1 MALNLT
7 FDAMKKNLPIKFL
20 TLFST
25 CFILLITA
33 CKKESFITGKDA
45 YIRLSEDTLHFDTV
59 FTELG
64 STTQFLKIFNVN
76 DQKLKLSSV
85 ELMGGASSFFKL
97 NVDGVAGTRFTNI
110 ELEANDSLYLF
121 ATVKIDPNI
130 ANLPFLVRD
139 SVKIEFNGNIK
150 WLQLEAYG
158 KNARF
163 MRGYT
168 VTKDSTLHSDLPIV
182 ILDSLTVM
190 EGVTLT
196 IEKGANLFIHPN
208 APISIKGS
216 LQATGDT
223 SNKIVFQGIR
233 IDEPYKNYPGG
244 WPGIYFA
251 PSSKNNLLKY
261 CVLKNAY
268 QGVALENPST
278 NINSKKLVLE
288 QCILDNIYDKAIV
301 CSNSSFSATNC
312 LISNVG
318 FGLYIVSGGNY
329 TINHCTFVSLGTS
342 FISHKE
348 SLITLSNTNAD
359 KTNSNPLKLT
369 IDNSIIYGEG
379 GFVDDEI
386 DVPINTSDVFS
397 AKMNNV
403 VYKQKTVFNDFII
416 SKSYDNINPQFDS
429 IDISKRYFNFRLK
442 NGSPCIDSAK
452 ISSPLVQI
460 DLDGHPRSD
469 GLPDIG
475 CYEKQ

>member
-1 MALNLT
+1 
-7 FDAMKKNLPIKFL
+7 MKKNIPIKISILFL
-20 TLFST
+20 G
-25 CFILLITA
+25 CFILFITA
-33 CKKESFITGKDA
+33 CKKESFITNKDA

-59 FTELG
+59 FTQIG
-64 STTQFLKIFNVN
+64 STTQFLKIFNAN

-85 ELMGGASSFFKL
+85 QLMGGTSSFFKL
-97 NVDGVAGTRFTNI
+97 NVDGVAGTSFNNI

-139 SVKIEFNGNIK
+139 SVKIEFNGNTK

-168 VTKDSTLHSDLPIV
+168 ITKDSTITSDLPIV
-182 ILDSLTVM
+182 ILDSLTVK
-190 EGVTLT
+190 EGATLT
-196 IEKGANLFIHPN
+196 IAKGANLYIHPN

-216 LQATGDT
+216 LVATGDT

-251 PSSKNNLLKY
+251 PNSKNNVLKY
-261 CVLKNAY
+261 CILKNAY
-268 QGVALENPST
+268 QGVALDNPST
-278 NINSKKLVLE
+278 NNNSKLVLE

-301 CSNSSFSATNC
+301 CSNSSLSATNC

-318 FGLYIVSGGNY
+318 FGLYIVSGGKY
-329 TINHCTFVSLGTS
+329 TINHCTFVSLSTS
-342 FISHKE
+342 FLSHKE
-348 SLITLSNTNAD
+348 SLITLSNTNSD
-359 KTNSNPLKLT
+359 KTNSNPLNLT
-369 IDNSIIYGEG
+369 LNNSIIYGDG
-379 GFVDDEI
+379 GFVEDEI
-386 DVPINTSDVFS
+386 AVPIKTSDSFS
-397 AKMNNV
+397 AVMNNV
-403 VYKQKTVFNDFII
+403 VYKQKTFLNDVVFNQ
-416 SKSYDNINPQFDS
+416 SYKNINPQFDS

-442 NGSPCIDSAK
+442 NGSPCIDSAS
-452 ISSPLVQI
+452 IFPLVNI
-460 DLDGHPRSD
+460 DLDGHFRSD
-469 GLPDIG
+469 GMPDIG